1 MWICYNA
8 AIAPPELSFGES
20 FIYTA
25 KSFKNMAESAFRGAI
40 DFFQRLGIY
49 DVVLPFLLV
58 FTIVFAV
65 LERTKVFGTE
75 KIDGK
80 EYTRKNLNS
89 VAAFVIALLT
99 VASSQIVA
107 VINQGLAKIVLLLVI
122 VISFL
127 MLIGSFFGKDEV
139 QLTGNWRAWGMGVLF
154 VGIVLIFAN
163 EVGWLTPFW
172 DYLMVNW
179 NTNIVGAVALI
190 ILVVLFMGYVT
201 KGEKPEKKEGG
212 K

>member
-1 MWICYNA
+1 
-8 AIAPPELSFGES
+8 
-20 FIYTA
+20 
-25 KSFKNMAESAFRGAI
+25 MAESAFRGAI

-65 LERTKVFGTE
+65 LERTKIFGTE

-80 EYTRKNLNS
+80 EFTKKNLNAM
-89 VAAFVIALLT
+89 AAFVIALLT

-107 VINQGLAKIVLLLVI
+107 VINQGLSKVVLLLVI

-139 QLTGNWRAWGMGVLF
+139 QLTGSWRAWGMGLLF
-154 VGIVLIFAN
+154 VGIILVFADK
-163 EVGWLTPFW
+163 VGWLTPS
-172 DYLMVNW
+172 W
-179 NTNIVGAVALI
+179 NYVMSSANGTVVAAISLIV
-190 ILVVLFMGYVT
+190 LVVLFMSYVT
-201 KGEKPEKKEGG
+201 KGEKSEKKEE
-212 K
+212 KK

>member
-1 MWICYNA
+1 
-8 AIAPPELSFGES
+8 
-20 FIYTA
+20 
-25 KSFKNMAESAFRGAI
+25 MAESAFRGAI